1 MSDILYGGY
10 QHEPEKVKAA
20 IKNLEHKVVE
30 IKMNIENALY
40 LLDLQQNVP
49 FEDLMGLFTSLANAM
64 AQMQTLLKR
73 SALTAS
79 QDDSGAFLRSHL
91 LVPQAISLDL
101 NQLLLQ
107 KTEGRIPY
115 WNHDVVP
122 EFLSTKLNPE
132 LEAIDKAIESEKNL
146 KSQELVTRQINQM
159 NKHIDILL
167 GALNE
172 AGKMAAENHSNKPT
186 YDNNETEMMVRAM
199 MNGEGLPCR
208 SQLSSSSTGQQKK

>member
-10 QHEPEKVKAA
+10 QHEPEKVKTA
-20 IKNLEHKVVE
+20 IKNLEHKVLE
-30 IKMNIENALY
+30 IRMNIESTLEILNR
-40 LLDLQQNVP
+40 QQSVP
-49 FEDLMGLFTSLANAM
+49 FEELMGLFTSLANTM
-64 AQMQTLLKR
+64 TQMQTLLKR

-91 LVPQAISLDL
+91 LVPQAISLDYNETL
-101 NQLLLQ
+101 HR

-122 EFLSTKLNPE
+122 EFLSTKISAE
-132 LEAIDKAIESEKNL
+132 LEAIDKGIESEKNL

-172 AGKMAAENHSNKPT
+172 AGKIAAENHTSKPT

-199 MNGEGLPCR
+199 MNGEGLHCR
-208 SQLSSSSTGQQKK
+208 SQLSNSSATQQKK